1 MDGINGTR
9 GGLTIAFFDTSV
21 LADYYAAGAQLS
33 EVTLRKTFEAQGL
46 NSSIN
51 RGDAAVIPPWE
62 APPQEAPEDPLE
74 NIFSS
79 GKLIDLDDPLVANAG
94 GDENFKNLFALYRG
108 LSRVTELTNF
118 AQNDPRAETLRPL
131 LDRKLQD
138 YIKEIESFVATLD
151 LDDATVIQGLK
162 ENQLTSTLFLAK
174 EIAKTSPVHFG
185 AVVSEVRD
193 DAIPGLTGT
202 EKFTITATTSGGTK
216 DVSIDLSAVSGTL
229 NVDNISSYI
238 NSQLAAN
245 SVFSTVNVERTS
257 EFAYG
262 FRVNLQTTETLS
274 FSADAANES
283 PAVYLAGTSGVG
295 DNSNG
300 YLLKLDDLGAASP
313 NQAFRTNIDTT
324 AADSANAVAVDSKG
338 FAYTVG
344 STGGDIGTQ
353 TNSAN
358 EDVYLRK
365 YDASGVL
372 IWSRLLGATDQANGF
387 SVAVD
392 SSDNI
397 IVGGQTNAP
406 LSDTAIGGGYDTF
419 VTKYNSDGDEQFT
432 RQFAPISD
440 DAALSVTANAAG
452 EIFIAGYA
460 KGTVGT
466 GTTHNGA
473 ADAYVTKL
481 DASGNLLYNKQFGG
495 SGDDRATGIAIDAS
509 GNIFVAAESDGNAVL
524 RKYADSDASQT
535 PIWEA
540 NIGAIG
546 SDGAVAGLAIGSNGN
561 VYVTGSTSNGSLNG
575 SVAQA
580 HSGGVDSFVSQIT
593 DNGTSATLGFV
604 SYVGSSGT
612 DRAGGIAVRANAGAD
627 EIYITGNT
635 DGSVAGQTQVGE
647 TDAFAVKLNSSGTTV
662 WGHQFG
668 GGFNHSGNAIAFDE
682 NGTSVLSRL
691 GLPGGTLPLSPPEE
705 VINLTSARPGQYFE
719 ISVEGASPRRVS
731 IENDDSLGFLA
742 FKINRILGDAGRA
755 TIENEI
761 DGRVIQIEAKNEKRI
776 DIIAGADGFD
786 ALAPLGL
793 REVTLFGEALV
804 EDEEEELFDLGDTAL
819 SAASDDEDDS
829 SSDSVFALGIISGLN
844 VKTKQASEE
853 AGIIFDE
860 ALRNVREAYKFL
872 TDTGETTNNFQ
883 VGAQQ
888 ISAADQAKINELNF
902 ALERLQSAS
911 LNGSSA
917 ISLLT

>member
-1 MDGINGTR
+1 MNGINGT
-9 GGLTIAFFDTSV
+9 GNGLTIAFFDTSV
-21 LADYYAAGAQLS
+21 LADYYAAGANMS

-46 NSSIN
+46 NQAAGSGN
-51 RGDAAVIPPWE
+51 DAAVIPPWQ
-62 APPQEAPEDPLE
+62 APPQEEPEDPMQS
-74 NIFSS
+74 IFSS
-79 GKLIDLDDPLVANAG
+79 GSLIDLDDPLVANAG
-94 GDENFKNLFALYRG
+94 DDENFKNLFALYRG
-108 LSRVTELTNF
+108 LSRVQELTEF
-118 AQNDPRAETLRPL
+118 ARTDSRAETMRPL

-138 YIKEIESFVATLD
+138 YIKEIESFVAALD
-151 LDDATVIQGLK
+151 LDDVTVVQGLK
-162 ENQLTSTLFLAK
+162 ESDLTSTLFLAK
-174 EIAKTSPVHFG
+174 EVVKTSPFHFG

-202 EKFTITATTSGGTK
+202 ETFTITATTASGTK
-216 DVSIDLSAVSGTL
+216 NVSIDLSQVSGTL

-245 SVFSTVNVERTS
+245 SVTSTVNVERTN

-262 FRVNLQTTETLS
+262 FRVNMPATETLT
-274 FSADAANES
+274 FSADAASES

-300 YLLKLDDLGAASP
+300 YLIKLDDLGAANP
-313 NQAFRTNIDTT
+313 NEVFRTNIDTT
-324 AADSANAVAVDSKG
+324 VADAANAVAVDSQG

-344 STGGDIGTQ
+344 STGGDIGSQ
-353 TNSAN
+353 TNNAN
-358 EDVYLRK
+358 DDVYLRK

-392 SSDNI
+392 ADDNI

-419 VTKYNSDGDEQFT
+419 VTKYNSNGEEQFT

-440 DAALSVTANAAG
+440 DAALSLSTNAAG

-460 KGTVGT
+460 KGAVGD
-466 GTTHNGA
+466 GTTHNGG

-524 RKYADSDASQT
+524 RKYEDSDASQT

-540 NIGAIG
+540 DLGAIG
-546 SDGAVAGLAIGSNGN
+546 NDGTVAGLAIGSNGS
-561 VYVTGSTSNGSLNG
+561 VYVTGSTSNAALNG

-580 HSGGVDSFVSQIT
+580 HSGGVDSFVSQVI
-593 DNGTSATLGFV
+593 DNGTSASVGFV

-612 DRAGGIAVRANAGAD
+612 DRAGGIAVRPNAGAD

-635 DGSVAGQTQVGE
+635 DGSVAGQAAVGE

-691 GLPGGTLPLSPPEE
+691 GLPGGTLPLSPPSE

-719 ISVEGASPRRVS
+719 IAVDGASPRRVT

-761 DGRVIQIEAKNEKRI
+761 EGRVIQIEARNEKRI
-776 DIIAGADGFD
+776 DVIAGADGFD
-786 ALAPLGL
+786 ALASLGL
-793 REVTLFGEALV
+793 REVSLFGEPLV
-804 EDEEEELFDLGDTAL
+804 EDAEEELFDLGDPVNNDD
-819 SAASDDEDDS
+819 DDETS
-829 SSDSVFALGIISGLN
+829 ANDSVFALGIIDGLN
-844 VKTKQASEE
+844 VKTKQAAED
-853 AGIIFDE
+853 AGVIFDE
-860 ALRNVREAYKFL
+860 ALRNVRDAYKFL
-872 TDTGETTNNFQ
+872 TDTGESTNNFQ

-888 ISAADQAKINELNF
+888 ISAEDQAKINELNF
-902 ALERLQSAS
+902 ALERLQSFS
-911 LNGSSA
+911 LNSSTS

>member
-1 MDGINGTR
+1 MNGINGTNN
-9 GGLTIAFFDTSV
+9 GLTIAFFDTSV
-21 LADYYAAGAQLS
+21 LADYYAAGANMS

-51 RGDAAVIPPWE
+51 RDDAAVIPPWE
-62 APPQEAPEDPLE
+62 APPQEAPEDPFQSV
-74 NIFSS
+74 FSS
-79 GKLIDLDDPLVANAG
+79 GPLIDLDDPLVANAG
-94 GDENFKNLFALYRG
+94 DDENFKNLFALYRG
-108 LSRVTELTNF
+108 LTRVQELTDF
-118 AQNDPRAETLRPL
+118 ARNDPRAETMRSL

-138 YIKEIESFVATLD
+138 YITEIESFVASLD
-151 LDDATVIQGLK
+151 LTDVTVIKGLK
-162 ENQLTSTLFLAK
+162 ESDLTSTLNLAK
-174 EIAKTSPVHFG
+174 EVAKTSPVHFG
-185 AVVSEVRD
+185 AIVSEVRD

-202 EKFTITATTSGGTK
+202 ETFTITATTSGGTQN
-216 DVSIDLSAVSGTL
+216 VSIDLSAVSGTL
-229 NVDNISSYI
+229 NVDNISTYI

-245 SVFSTVNVERTS
+245 SVTSTVNVERTN

-262 FRVNLQTTETLS
+262 FRVNMSTTETLT
-274 FSADAANES
+274 FSADAASES
-283 PAVYLAGTSGVG
+283 PAVYLAGTSGAG

-324 AADSANAVAVDSKG
+324 AADSANAVAVDSNG

-344 STGGDIGTQ
+344 STAGDIGTQ
-353 TNSAN
+353 TNNAS

-365 YDASGVL
+365 YDAAGVL

-392 SSDNI
+392 ANDNI

-440 DAALSVTANAAG
+440 DAALSLTTNAAG

-460 KGTVGT
+460 KGSVGAD
-466 GTTHNGA
+466 TTHNGG

-495 SGDDRATGIAIDAS
+495 TGDDRATGVAIDSS
-509 GNIFVAAESDGNAVL
+509 GNIFVAAESDGNAVV

-540 NIGAIG
+540 DLGAIG
-546 SDGAVAGLAIGSNGN
+546 SDGSVAGLAIGSSGN

-580 HSGGVDSFVSQIT
+580 HSGGLDSFVSQIT
-593 DNGTSATLGFV
+593 DNGTSATVGFV

-627 EIYITGNT
+627 EIYITGST
-635 DGSVAGQTQVGE
+635 DGSVAGQASVGE

-668 GGFNHSGNAIAFDE
+668 SGFNHSGNAIAFDE

-691 GLPGGTLPLSPPEE
+691 GLPGGTLPLTPPDE

-719 ISVEGASPRRVS
+719 ISVDGATAQRVT

-742 FKINRILGDAGRA
+742 FKINRILGSAGRA
-755 TIENEI
+755 TVENEI
-761 DGRVIQIEAKNEKRI
+761 DGRVLKIEAKNERRI
-776 DIIAGADGFD
+776 DFFAGGDGFD

-793 REVTLFGEALV
+793 REISLFGEPLV
-804 EDEEEELFDLGDTAL
+804 EDQDDELFDLGDPV
-819 SAASDDEDDS
+819 SSDDDTEES
-829 SSDSVFALGIISGLN
+829 GNASVFALGIISGLN
-844 VKTKQASEE
+844 VKTAQAAED

-872 TDTGETTNNFQ
+872 TDTGDTNNNFLA
-883 VGAQQ
+883 GAQQ
-888 ISAADQAKINELNF
+888 ISAEDQAKINELNF

-911 LNGSSA
+911 LNSSSA